1 MATVIE
7 NDLNRYEVVKVLNP
21 DGQVLNVAIGS
32 GSASTTPPAVT
43 NDAFGRLRVS
53 NPFTLFDS
61 SHRYQDNGYW
71 ETATTSG
78 GSTAFNS
85 AQGCI
90 DLTVTNADG
99 ASIIR
104 ETSRVFAYQPGKSLL
119 ILNTFVLAPE
129 QTGLRQRIGYFN
141 NDNGIYVQLND
152 SVLSFVRRSIT
163 TGALV
168 NTVVNQVD
176 WNVDKLDGNG
186 PSGIT
191 LDRTKVQIFWIDM
204 EWLGA
209 GNVRLGFI
217 YNGQFVHCHTF
228 QHANIAPTT
237 YLTTAC
243 LPLRYEITN
252 TKGTAASS
260 TLKQICSTVLS
271 EGGYQLTGRRASV
284 FVPVTTPDDLGTAGT
299 TNVVFSM
306 RLKSSPNYLD
316 AIVVPS
322 ILSLFPTTNG
332 ANYRASLFTGGTT
345 TGGTWVSAGA
355 TSPVEYNIT
364 GTSFSGGRNVLTEYF
379 AGSAQGT
386 QPIQLDKSDLFQFQ
400 LLRNGLTST
409 PYELSVVVASDS
421 NNAGILTGMSWDEVA
436 Y

>member
-1 MATVIE
+1 MATVIAK
-7 NDLNRYEVVKVLNP
+7 DHNRYEVVQVINP
-21 DGQVLNVAIGS
+21 DDQVLNVSLATGS
-32 GSASTTPPAVT
+32 PSTTPPAVS

-53 NPFTLFDS
+53 EPFTLFDS
-61 SHRYQDNGYW
+61 SHRYGDNGYW
-71 ETATTSG
+71 DTATTSG
-78 GSTAFNS
+78 GSASFNS

-90 DLTVTNADG
+90 DLVVTNASG
-99 ASIIR
+99 ASVTR

-119 ILNTFVLAPE
+119 LLSTFTLSTA

-141 NDNGIYVQLND
+141 EDNGIYVQLND
-152 SVLSFVRRSIT
+152 DTLSFVRRSIT
-163 TGALV
+163 SGSLI
-168 NTVVNQVD
+168 NTVVNQAD
-176 WNVDKLDGNG
+176 WNVDKLDGSG

-209 GNVRLGFI
+209 GNVRLGFM

-228 QHANIAPTT
+228 QHANIADTT

-252 TKGTAASS
+252 TASTVTGS

-271 EGGYQLTGRRASV
+271 EGGYQLRGRRTSA
-284 FVPVTTPDDLGTAGT
+284 FVPVTTPRDLGTAGT
-299 TNVVFSM
+299 AVAVFSI
-306 RLKSSPNYLD
+306 RLKTSPDYLD

-322 ILSLFPTTNG
+322 ILSILPTTNG
-332 ANYRASLFTGGTT
+332 ANYRASLITGGTT

-364 GTSFSGGRNVLTEYF
+364 GTSFSGGRNSGTEYF
-379 AGSAQGT
+379 AGSSQGT
-386 QPIQLDKSDLFQFQ
+386 QPIQLTKDDLFQFQ
-400 LLRNGLTST
+400 LTRNGLTSS
-409 PYELSVVVASDS
+409 PYELTVVVTSGS
-421 NNAGILTGMSWDEVA
+421 NNATVLTSMTWDEIA